1 MPQLDIVCATWN
13 LESQAPSLKPLA
25 DFKQALLKNGGLP
38 DFAVIGL
45 QEAKP
50 SEDRFVAQSCLKSF
64 AFEWEK
70 QPTMQAVQSG
80 GQVVQ
85 GPQIHGVTD
94 PSQLKGTTDLAQLG
108 CYQHIGIMQRSN
120 SPWHVLQIKQET
132 NPKKGITGV
141 ASEKGAVA
149 LVVDIE
155 HNIDKECIRLV
166 FVSTHLDAA
175 KGQADELTE
184 YFTWLNRLA
193 REGSI
198 QRKGAPFEA
207 KNLAN
212 IRFIMGDLNF
222 RLFPNPAAPQNE
234 GLPDRNDTS
243 DTWADALLNPK
254 MRDLLFGCYDGLE
267 NAADPGNPKKKLVPE
282 KWCFPRPN
290 TNDGAGPNVCFPTYK
305 RYWEG
310 AKQATGY
317 VNTIRKGAPGDQAA
331 RDAIKGL
338 YGLTDKLDFDN
349 NRNAWNI
356 GWLDRIG
363 YITDAGHNILQF
375 KNPVAFCWD
384 CFDMVQS
391 DHTPVFLRLKVDVTY

>member
-198 QRKGAPFEA
+198 QRKGPPS
-207 KNLAN
+207 KP
-212 IRFIMGDLNF
+212 RT
-222 RLFPNPAAPQNE
+222 
-234 GLPDRNDTS
+234 LPTS
-243 DTWADALLNPK
+243 VSSWA
-254 MRDLLFGCYDGLE
+254 
-267 NAADPGNPKKKLVPE
+267 
-282 KWCFPRPN
+282 
-290 TNDGAGPNVCFPTYK
+290 
-305 RYWEG
+305 
-310 AKQATGY
+310 
-317 VNTIRKGAPGDQAA
+317 I
-331 RDAIKGL
+331 
-338 YGLTDKLDFDN
+338 
-349 NRNAWNI
+349 
-356 GWLDRIG
+356 
-363 YITDAGHNILQF
+363 
-375 KNPVAFCWD
+375 
-384 CFDMVQS
+384 
-391 DHTPVFLRLKVDVTY
+391 

>member
-1 MPQLDIVCATWN
+1 MRQLDIVCATWN
-13 LESQAPSLKPLA
+13 LESQVPSLKPLA

-50 SEDRFVAQSCLKSF
+50 SEDRFVAQSCLNSF

-94 PSQLKGTTDLAQLG
+94 PSQVKATTDLAQQG
-108 CYQHIGIMQRSN
+108 CYQHIGIMRRSN
-120 SPWHVLQIKQET
+120 SPWDVLQVKEET
-132 NPKKGITGV
+132 KWKPGL

-155 HNIDKECIRLV
+155 HNIDKECLRLV

-175 KGQADELTE
+175 KGQAEELTE
-184 YFTWLNRLA
+184 YFTWLNGLTRA
-193 REGSI
+193 GSI

-222 RLFPNPAAPQNE
+222 RLFPNPAPKNQ
-234 GLPDRNDTS
+234 GLPGGNDTS
-243 DTWADALLNPK
+243 DTWADALLNPQ
-254 MRDLLFGCYDGLE
+254 MRDLLFTDYDGLE
-267 NAADPGNPKKKLVPE
+267 NAKDPDNSTEKLVPE
-282 KWCFPRPN
+282 GWSFPKPK
-290 TNDGAGPNVCFPTYK
+290 TNDGAGPKVCFPTYK

-310 AKQATGY
+310 AEQATGY
-317 VNTIRKGAPGDQAA
+317 VNSIRKGAPGAQAA

-338 YGLTDKLDFDN
+338 YGLTDKLDFDKK
-349 NRNAWNI
+349 RDAWNI

-375 KNPVAFCWD
+375 KDPVVFCWD
-384 CFDMVQS
+384 CFDMVHS
-391 DHTPVFLRLKVDVTY
+391 DHTPVFLRLSAKVVY